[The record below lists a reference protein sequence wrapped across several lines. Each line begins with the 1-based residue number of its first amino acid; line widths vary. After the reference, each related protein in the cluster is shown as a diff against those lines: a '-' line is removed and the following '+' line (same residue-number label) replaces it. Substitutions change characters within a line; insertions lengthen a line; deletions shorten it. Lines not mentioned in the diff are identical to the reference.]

1 MLDKIIAFIMSIISA
16 LTFFIQT
23 TVPSANMIIDF
34 NEVIDEIR
42 PVHNI
47 GRMPEYELNSDIN
60 KYFTEANMTMCRTH
74 DINITDIHNIFP
86 DFSKDVNDE
95 SSYSFEGADKV
106 LAAIVDT
113 GMMPFFRLGISYSNA
128 QKDHK
133 LLLPPADYN
142 KWAQICEHII
152 LHYNYGWNNG
162 FHYNIKYWEIWN
174 EPDGGKYEEI
184 SETEFNTENVFWHGT
199 PEEFYRL
206 YDVSAN
212 YLKEKFPEIK
222 IGGYGS
228 CGFYALTKTNNV
240 KSGAPAYNKYF
251 IEFFQGFLDYIKEHK
266 PPMDFFTWHSYTTTE
281 INTRWI
287 KYVNENLEKAGYGD
301 AEVICDEW
309 NYNPTENDKID
320 RRYGAN
326 QASMLCMFQNEGL
339 DMAHYYCGI
348 ATGALHAGMFLKSG
362 VPSTAYYGFLAF
374 GQLYKMGN
382 QVKIENKLSKD
393 LYAVAAKGDDG
404 AALLISNVSEKK
416 DRKLSIN
423 AGEYTV
429 DKVMTVNENCE
440 WVEIP
445 LPDKIESGSMLYI
458 TFKK

>member
-1 MLDKIIAFIMSIISA
+1 MFNKIIAAITAFLIS
-16 LTFFIQT
+16 LSQLIFSPNVIRINFD
-23 TVPSANMIIDF
+23 N
-34 NEVIDEIR
+34 VIDEIR

-47 GRMPEYELNSDIN
+47 GRMPEYELDSEIN
-60 KYFTEANMTMCRTH
+60 KVFTDANMTACRTH

-86 DFSKDVNDE
+86 DFSADVNDE
-95 SSYSFEGADKV
+95 NSYSFEGADKV

-113 GMMPFFRLGISYSNA
+113 GMTPFFRLGISYSNA

-133 LLLPPADYN
+133 LLLPPTDYN

-152 LHYNYGWNNG
+152 LHYNEGWANG
-162 FHYNIKYWEIWN
+162 FRYNIEYWQIWN
-174 EPDGGKYEEI
+174 ETDGGKYEEI
-184 SETEFNTENVFWHGT
+184 FETEFVTENVFWHGT
-199 PEEFYRL
+199 PEQFYRL
-206 YDVSAN
+206 YDVAAT
-212 YLKEKFPEIK
+212 YLKAKFPALK

-251 IEFFQGFLDYIKEHK
+251 VEFFQGFLEYIKEHK
-266 PPMDFFTWHSYTTTE
+266 PPMDFFTWHSYSTTE
-281 INTRWI
+281 VNTRWI
-287 KYVNENLEKAGYGD
+287 KYVNDNLEKAGYGD

-339 DMAHYYCGI
+339 DSAYYYCGI
-348 ATGALHAGMFLKSG
+348 ATGALHGGMFLKG
-362 VPSTAYYGFLAF
+362 GTPSTAYYGFYAF

-382 QVKIENKLSKD
+382 QVEIESKLKKD
-393 LYAVAAKGDDG
+393 LYAVAAKGEDG
-404 AALLISNVSEKK
+404 EAGLLISNVSEKK
-416 DRKLSIN
+416 DRKLKID

-429 DKVMTVNENCE
+429 EKVMTVNENCE
-440 WVEIP
+440 WVEIT
-445 LPDKIESGSMLYI
+445 LPEIIESGSMLYI
-458 TFKK
+458 TFSK